1 MNTPKVDRK
10 FNLKNLKLVSE
21 LVPDEFECFI
31 MYGTLLSYEREG
43 NIFEKDDD
51 IDFLIHKKHRQNLIN
66 IFHNH
71 SLSSNIKCLLNIN
84 VGGLNTNAIFQVINV
99 YDDIPTFID
108 FYFYEESE
116 NFITD
121 LWTTYENSRVGSPLS
136 IDFPKEKIL
145 PISKTNIQGIPINV
159 PSDIDFCC
167 EFVYGKN
174 YMTPLEKD
182 EYQTFPCLK
191 GKL

>member
-1 MNTPKVDRK
+1 MFTSKIDRK
-10 FNLKNLKLVSE
+10 YNLKNLKLVSE

-31 MYGTLLSYEREG
+31 MYGTLLSYKREG
-43 NIFEKDDD
+43 NLFEKDDD
-51 IDFLIHKKHRQNLIN
+51 IDLFIHKKHRQNLIN
-66 IFHNH
+66 IFHNYAAN
-71 SLSSNIKCLLNIN
+71 SDIKCLLN
-84 VGGLNTNAIFQVINV
+84 LNPIGVNTDTIFQVINV

-121 LWTTYENSRVGSPLS
+121 LWTTYEHSRVGLPLS

-145 PISKTNIQGIPINV
+145 PISKTNMQGISINV
-159 PSDIDFCC
+159 PNDIDFCC

-174 YMTPLEKD
+174 YMTPLNEG
-182 EYQTFPCLK
+182 EYELFPYLK
-191 GKL
+191 